1 MGTGDELYTKLGL
14 NPERV
19 AGYVYSG
26 LFTSVVAA
34 FLAPNAVRGLVDSL
48 GGVLSTLAALALGIA
63 VYVFYRQLIGEYFL
77 YPLHHLLH
85 GFLDSAFRRSGER
98 LTSSTA
104 FLAYLGVPF
113 GHRRDAYTTIREIYL
128 QEMTRTRLDLAHGE
142 LHVLYITACGC
153 LVVVLCGL
161 LSPGRDVGLVWIIG
175 GIVSYLAALVGD
187 IHQHSLETQML
198 KRIDRAELLE
208 FLFKAGYVVDAKTS
222 T

>member
-34 FLAPNAVRGLVDSL
+34 FLAPDAVKGLVDSL

-63 VYVFYRQLIGEYFL
+63 VYVLYRQLIGEYFL

-98 LTSSTA
+98 LTPVRLSWHTWGCP
-104 FLAYLGVPF
+104 LAIAEMPTPLSERY
-113 GHRRDAYTTIREIYL
+113 IY
-128 QEMTRTRLDLAHGE
+128 R
-142 LHVLYITACGC
+142 
-153 LVVVLCGL
+153 
-161 LSPGRDVGLVWIIG
+161 
-175 GIVSYLAALVGD
+175 
-187 IHQHSLETQML
+187 
-198 KRIDRAELLE
+198 K
-208 FLFKAGYVVDAKTS
+208 
-222 T
+222 